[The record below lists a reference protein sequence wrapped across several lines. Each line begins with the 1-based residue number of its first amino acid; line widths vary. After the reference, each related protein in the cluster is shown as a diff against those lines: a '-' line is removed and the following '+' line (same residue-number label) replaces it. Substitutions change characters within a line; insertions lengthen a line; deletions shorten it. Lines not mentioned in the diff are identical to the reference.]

1 MRPALRYSVPLLI
14 ALSIIGSIFVQ
25 PPLARA
31 DNGVYLS
38 AYWNKT
44 ITRWADSINLYAAQR
59 GLDPDLV
66 ASIIFEE
73 SHGNPGTIS
82 SAGAV
87 GLMQIMPFEQGF
99 TWRPTSKVLLDPV
112 KNIAWGTTT
121 LSQVIRQ
128 AQGRLHLALL
138 AYNSGWDQINLR
150 ITRAFAIKVLDHY
163 ARSILTNSG
172 VDVKN
177 VQGWKMIIVTHS
189 SAGPVQADRVLSDG
203 NFEPLPD
210 FDPAFDDR
218 TDVPHAVAYATI
230 DPNHTAWW
238 VDIWIFPTLKPPRVT
253 PTP

>member
-1 MRPALRYSVPLLI
+1 MRPALRYSSSILI
-14 ALSIIGSIFVQ
+14 ALALIGLIFAQ
-25 PPLARA
+25 PTLARA
-31 DNGVYLS
+31 DDAVRLS
-38 AYWNKT
+38 TYWNKT

-59 GLDPDLV
+59 GLDPDLI

-73 SHGNPGTIS
+73 SHGNPGTVS

-87 GLMQIMPFEQGF
+87 GLMQVMPFERGF
-99 TWRPTSKVLLDPV
+99 TWRPTSNVLLDPV
-112 KNIAWGTTT
+112 QNIAWGTKT

-128 AQGRLHLALL
+128 GQGRLHLALL

-150 ITRAFAIKVLDHY
+150 VTRAFAIKVLDHY
-163 ARSILTNSG
+163 ARCILTNSG
-172 VDVKN
+172 VDVKTI
-177 VQGWKMIIVTHS
+177 QGWKMIIVTHS

-203 NFEPLPD
+203 SFDPLPD

-230 DPNHTAWW
+230 DPYHTAWW
-238 VDIWIFPTLKPPRVT
+238 VDVWVFPTLKQPITT